1 MVTSYETFAHGAD
14 VGVRGRGATL
24 AEAFA
29 GAALAMT
36 SVITD
41 PAEVRPSQV
50 VALSCRAVDAEFLLY
65 DWLNAIVVAMATRR
79 MLFSRFDVAI
89 DGDRL
94 RARAF
99 GEPVDPERHRPAVE
113 VKGATFTE
121 LAVHEEVDGYMVQCI
136 VDV

>member
-41 PAEVRPSQV
+41 PAAVRPSQG
-50 VALSCRAVDAEFLLY
+50 VALSCRAIDAEFLLY